1 MTLAVCPSSSLCDG
15 ICVFTGWNQ
24 TYTLVALNIS
34 NISLFLSLIYFVII
48 VIIQDFLAPLPKLI
62 KEISVQYGLEIKSLF
77 FFYQHCPLLSAAT
90 ASLCFWMQN
99 SNPTFKIT
107 GKNLQ
112 EETNHSFS
120 ICHFEWLCI
129 TRKCLL
135 ITETKEL
142 YMKSTNQE
150 RAWLL
155 FIREPGWWYCSPS
168 EVPAVAVIMWCAEC
182 ELLGLSHRSRHW
194 SLVMKLSSAVRW
206 RGVPECLH

>member
-77 FFYQHCPLLSAAT
+77 FLSALPTFISSDSFPLLLNAELKS
-90 ASLCFWMQN
+90 
-99 SNPTFKIT
+99 TFKIT